1 MNVIVHFIL
10 KSFIFDQLYLVN
22 SKDVVMNELI
32 YINNNLYI
40 EHWNVFSLQ
49 NLISNYYPKYGMEN
63 LHQDDPIE
71 FLQKIIDIINLE
83 SMEIFESKITEL
95 NFSCLYSTCKHCQ
108 VKGIGILC
116 VDIKMNINEEL
127 LIKQVFIFIY
137 ILLKI
142 NTIFLR
148 LKVSYKILKL
158 NIVIH
163 AKKLNNLI
171 CFCQKFYLL
180 IVMVMAMIIKL
191 LKITKI
197 TFYLKEI

>member
-40 EHWNVFSLQ
+40 EHWNIFSLQ
-49 NLISNYYPKYGMEN
+49 NLISNYYPKYDMEN

-95 NFSCLYSTCKHCQ
+95 NFSCNFFN
-108 VKGIGILC
+108 G
-116 VDIKMNINEEL
+116 
-127 LIKQVFIFIY
+127 
-137 ILLKI
+137 
-142 NTIFLR
+142 
-148 LKVSYKILKL
+148 
-158 NIVIH
+158 
-163 AKKLNNLI
+163 
-171 CFCQKFYLL
+171 
-180 IVMVMAMIIKL
+180 
-191 LKITKI
+191 
-197 TFYLKEI
+197 